1 MLKLTKNIEIGDTFQ
16 IRNAWRD
23 SISNLM
29 NEDNF
34 PFCFKVIDV
43 LHNTN
48 RLGTMY
54 LCESIPQE
62 NNKLRGKNATS

>member
-48 RLGTMY
+48 RLETMY
-54 LCESIPQE
+54 LCESKP
-62 NNKLRGKNATS
+62 L